1 MSFREH
7 QFLQSEI
14 ATLEGLLSDL
24 SDERVIE
31 RLGFQHRLQEARD
44 RLQQVLRR
52 QHARALP
59 ITFRG
64 DPVEG
69 SHSIDATFASEA
81 LKAFV
86 EATDTVAASLMID
99 RMARPILQGGAGRDE
114 DEMGSQIENWAR
126 AVHAATLMQH
136 PGNARTQMLAMP
148 DRRMEEMH
156 RGRFGSSLAGD
167 RLCARLRRV

>member
-1 MSFREH
+1 MP
-7 QFLQSEI
+7 
-14 ATLEGLLSDL
+14 
-24 SDERVIE
+24 
-31 RLGFQHRLQEARD
+31 LGRP
-44 RLQQVLRR
+44 VLR
-52 QHARALP
+52 AGVLLAVASAGALLVSRLSSTP
-59 ITFRG
+59 APAPAQLEQRRLS
-64 DPVEG
+64 P
-69 SHSIDATFASEA
+69 
-81 LKAFV
+81 
-86 EATDTVAASLMID
+86 AASLMID
-99 RMARPILQGGAGRDE
+99 RMARSILQGGAGRDE